1 MIDKD
6 TAEQAIE
13 AAQSPAARQHLYQ
26 RLPSP
31 EWISPLKELGEFS
44 NPPSTVEKGD
54 FRRYPSWPQAD
65 YLLRM
70 AEETNTPDVYEE
82 ITQILED
89 LPAVDNDRVYLQLT
103 KVALELPADMAVR
116 WSGKVHKWLQD
127 RSRIPLL
134 NADPFGDLA
143 VHLAQG
149 GCEGPAL
156 YFMREVIAVFPDP
169 RSEEEM
175 PFGRPTPQ
183 TRIPQLYDVVVEEYI
198 PPLVE
203 LTGRKA
209 LEILL
214 IPLLDEAIQY
224 SVQDSNEV
232 RDFSYIRRPKIEE
245 AKRFGTEPQEI
256 LTSALVDA
264 VTTLTDE
271 NPRRTP
277 DFVHLLENQDPL
289 WPTFQRIALF
299 LLQQYPDEAQ
309 DIVVEHVLDSDL
321 LNDFTIE
328 REYAMLVG
336 TVVDDLSS
344 AQQDE
349 LIGDI
354 LDGPKAD
361 PPDEDNESSVA
372 KYERFVEHW
381 RWRRLGLMKHYLTG
395 PALDLYNELEREYGD
410 PSDYYEQ
417 DESEGATWVGP
428 TSPKGSGEL
437 AEMTA
442 EEVIDY
448 LGEWTP
454 PEEPRAPSP
463 EGLSRVLSN
472 AVAANPAEYAPLA
485 NRLRDLAPTYV
496 KGFISGLEK
505 AEESFDWEAVLAL
518 CRWVVTQSRVP
529 SSHQSEEA
537 QAEGADPDWGGARK
551 RIASLIRRVGL
562 GGSEAPIPFE
572 FREEVWSVLEPLT
585 WDPDPEPDENRHGDP
600 YTHSINAVRS
610 EALHAVIEY
619 AWWVRQHTLGESE
632 KVEPTSNGFELMP
645 EAREVLELHLDPN
658 EDASLAVR
666 SVYGRWYPRLY
677 YIDREW
683 TSERRDEIFPE
694 AEDHQP
700 WFEAGWNA
708 YLFAHQPYN
717 DIFESLRPK
726 YEVALQKMEEGTDFD
741 LRRGKN
747 LAEHL
752 IAFYSSGLIE
762 EPDGLISD
770 FFIVASEDLRRHAVW
785 WIGQRMEY
793 WYFESSEEKK
803 ELLGRL
809 GRLWETR
816 IEAARDSSS
825 PQAHRDELSAF
836 GGWFLSGQF
845 EEEYALRR
853 LAETLEITH
862 WTRKYREVLARLS
875 ELSEEF
881 PKMALRCLRYLA
893 SARDTKTVSFHG
905 EAEESARK
913 ILEVSLASN
922 NSDVIREAQ
931 EVLDLLLARKLF
943 QFQDMIPTV
952 QDVNNG

>member
-1 MIDKD
+1 MIDKN
-6 TAEQAIE
+6 TAERALE
-13 AAQSPAARQHLYQ
+13 KARTPASRQHLYQ
-26 RLPSP
+26 RLSSP

-44 NPPSTVEKGD
+44 NPPSTVEKED
-54 FRRYPSWPQAD
+54 YRRYPNWPQAD

-70 AEETNTPDVYEE
+70 AEETDSPDVYEE
-82 ITQILED
+82 ITQVLED
-89 LPAVDNDRVYLQLT
+89 LPAVDNDRVYLQST

-149 GCEGPAL
+149 GCGSQSL
-156 YFMREVIAVFPDP
+156 YFMREVIAVFPDS

-183 TRIPQLYDVVVEEYI
+183 TRIPQLYDLVIEEYI

-209 LEILL
+209 LDLLL
-214 IPLLDEAIQY
+214 IPLLDDAIRY

-256 LTSALVDA
+256 LTSALIDA

-271 NPRRTP
+271 DPRRTP
-277 DFVHLLENQDPL
+277 DFVRLLENQDPL

-344 AQQDE
+344 AQRDE
-349 LIGDI
+349 FIGNI

-361 PPDEDNESSVA
+361 PPDEDDESSVA

-381 RWRRLGLMKHYLTG
+381 RWRRLGLVKDYLTG
-395 PALDLYNELEREYGD
+395 SALDCYNELEREYGD

-417 DESEGATWVGP
+417 DEPEGATWVGP
-428 TSPKGSGEL
+428 TSPKGPDEL
-437 AEMTA
+437 AEMAA
-442 EEVIDY
+442 EEVLDY

-454 PEEPRAPSP
+454 SEEPRSPSP

-472 AVAANPAEYAPLA
+472 TVAANPGEYAPLA
-485 NRLRDLAPTYV
+485 NLFRGLDPTYV
-496 KGFISGLEK
+496 KGFISGLEET
-505 AEESFDWEAVLAL
+505 EESFDWEPVLAL
-518 CRWVVTQSRVP
+518 CRWVVTRPKVP
-529 SSHQSEEA
+529 SSPQFEEP
-537 QAEGADPDWGGARK
+537 QTMGADPDWGGTRK

-562 GGSEAPIPFE
+562 GGREAPIPFE
-572 FREEVWSVLEPLT
+572 FREEVWSVLDPLT
-585 WDPDPEPDENRHGDP
+585 HDPDPQPGENQHGDP

-610 EALHAVIEY
+610 ESLHAVIEY
-619 AWWVRQHTLGESE
+619 AWWVRQHVIEES
-632 KVEPTSNGFELMP
+632 KKGEPTSNGFELMP
-645 EAREVLELHLDPN
+645 EVREVLEPHLHPN

-677 YIDREW
+677 YIDCEW

-694 AEDHQP
+694 AKDHQP
-700 WFEAGWNA
+700 WFEAAWNA
-708 YLFAHQPYN
+708 YLFAHQPYS

-726 YEVALQKMEEGTDFD
+726 YELALRKMEEGADFD
-741 LRRGKN
+741 LRHEKN

-752 IAFYSSGLIE
+752 IAFYSRGLIE
-762 EPDGLISD
+762 EPGGLISD
-770 FFIVASEDLRRHAVW
+770 FLIVASEDLRRHAVW

-809 GRLWETR
+809 RRFWEAR
-816 IEAARDSSS
+816 IEAARNSAS
-825 PQAHRDELSAF
+825 PQAYMDELSVF

-853 LAETLEITH
+853 LTETLEITH
-862 WTRKYREVLARLS
+862 WTRKYREVLARLAD
-875 ELSEEF
+875 LSEEF
-881 PKMALRCLRYLA
+881 PAMALRCLQHLA
-893 SARDTKTVSFHG
+893 SARGTKTVSFHG

-913 ILEVSLASN
+913 ILEVALA
-922 NSDVIREAQ
+922 NSGSDLADEAQ
-931 EVLDLLLARKLF
+931 DVLDLLLARELF
-943 QFQDMIPTV
+943 QFRDMISEM
-952 QDVNNG
+952 

>member
-6 TAEQAIE
+6 MAERALE
-13 AAQSPAARQHLYQ
+13 KARTPAAQQHLYQ
-26 RLPSP
+26 RLSSP

-54 FRRYPSWPQAD
+54 YRRYPNWPQAD

-70 AEETNTPDVYEE
+70 AEESESPDVYEK
-82 ITQILED
+82 ITQILEN

-149 GCEGPAL
+149 GCEDPAL
-156 YFMREVIAVFPDP
+156 YFMREVVAVFPDA

-183 TRIPQLYDVVVEEYI
+183 TRIPQLYDVVVEKYI
-198 PPLVE
+198 PALVE

-214 IPLLDEAIQY
+214 IPLLEEAIRY
-224 SVQDSNEV
+224 SVQDSDEV
-232 RDFSYIRRPKIEE
+232 RDFSHIRRPKIEE

-264 VTTLTDE
+264 VTTLTDD
-271 NPRRTP
+271 NLRRTP
-277 DFVHLLENQDPL
+277 DFVRLLENQDPL

-309 DIVVEHVLDSDL
+309 DIAVEHVLDSDL

-328 REYAMLVG
+328 REYAMLVE

-344 AQQDE
+344 AQRDE
-349 LIGDI
+349 LIENI

-361 PPDEDNESSVA
+361 PPDEDDESSVA

-381 RWRRLGLMKHYLTG
+381 RWRRLGLVKDYLTG
-395 PALDLYNELEREYGD
+395 PSLDLYNELEREYGD

-417 DESEGATWVGP
+417 DEPEGATWVGP
-428 TSPKGSGEL
+428 TSPKGADEL
-437 AEMTA
+437 AEMAA

-448 LGEWTP
+448 LGDWTP
-454 PEEPRAPSP
+454 PEEPRSPSP
-463 EGLSRVLSN
+463 EGLGRALSN
-472 AVAANPAEYAPLA
+472 AVVANPAKYALLA
-485 NRLRDLAPTYV
+485 NRFRGLDPTYV
-496 KGFISGLEK
+496 KGFISGLEET
-505 AEESFDWEAVLAL
+505 EESFDWEPVLAL
-518 CRWVVTQSRVP
+518 CHWVVTRPKVP
-529 SSHQSEEA
+529 SSHKLEEP
-537 QAEGADPDWGGARK
+537 QTMGGAPDWGSTRK

-562 GGSEAPIPFE
+562 RGSETPIPFE
-572 FREEVWSVLEPLT
+572 SREDVWSVLEPLT
-585 WDPDPEPDENRHGDP
+585 HDPDPEPGEDRHGDP

-619 AWWVRQHTLGESE
+619 AWWVREHTLDESE
-632 KVEPTSNGFELMP
+632 KDEPTAKGFEVMP
-645 EAREVLELHLDPN
+645 ESRQVLELHLDLN

-694 AEDHQP
+694 AEDLQP
-700 WFEAGWNA
+700 WFEAAWSA
-708 YLFAHQPYN
+708 YLFAHQPYEE
-717 DIFESLRPK
+717 IFVSLRPK
-726 YEVALQKMEEGTDFD
+726 YEAALEKMEDGADFD
-741 LRRGKN
+741 LRRGKD

-752 IAFYSSGLIE
+752 IAFYWLGLIN
-762 EPDGLISD
+762 EPDGLLSN
-770 FFIVASEDLRRHAVW
+770 FFTTASEELRRHAIW
-785 WIGQRMEY
+785 WTGQRMEY
-793 WYFESSEEKK
+793 WYFETSEEKK

-809 GRLWETR
+809 RRFWEAR
-816 IEAARDSSS
+816 IEAARSSSS
-825 PQAHRDELSAF
+825 PQAHMDELSAF
-836 GGWFLSGQF
+836 GGWFLSRQF
-845 EEEYALRR
+845 EEEYALHR
-853 LAETLEITH
+853 LVETLEITH
-862 WTRKYREVLARLS
+862 WTRSYREVLVRLAD
-875 ELSEEF
+875 LSEEF
-881 PKMALRCLRYLA
+881 PEMALRCLRHLA

-913 ILEVSLASN
+913 ILEVALASKN
-922 NSDVIREAQ
+922 ADVIREAQ
-931 EVLDLLLARKLF
+931 EVLDLLLARELF
-943 QFQDMIPTV
+943 QFRDLIPKV
-952 QDVNNG
+952 RDGDD